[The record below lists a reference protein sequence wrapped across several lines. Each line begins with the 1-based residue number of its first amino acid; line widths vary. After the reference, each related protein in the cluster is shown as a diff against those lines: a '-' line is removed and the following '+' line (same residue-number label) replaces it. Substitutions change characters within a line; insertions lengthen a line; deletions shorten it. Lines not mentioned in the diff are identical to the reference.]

1 MPFIVK
7 SLRRVSDKAP
17 GGGLFDMLIQT
28 RMFFLKWLA
37 KEVEEEKMV
46 NSWRNEE
53 KKGDGVDKHKAK

>member
-17 GGGLFDMLIQT
+17 GGGLFDVLIQT

-37 KEVEEEKMV
+37 KEEKMV

-53 KKGDGVDKHKAK
+53 QKGDGVDKHKAK